1 MFGETSYIKLRIYH
15 LEKRIIFIKTLHH
28 KRSMGGVL
36 THTIIGIVIALI
48 VHFMHYK
55 LEFSLAAFV
64 GNLLPDAL
72 KFGITAIKQLTWKIF
87 AVEQDGFYQ
96 FLAVHT
102 SNYANWFS
110 LGFFLFGAT
119 ILLYHYH
126 VIKKKKL
133 FEYDELY
140 VFLLI
145 GIVMHLIT
153 DAIVIESNAWI

>member
-48 VHFMHYK
+48 VHFMHYR

-72 KFGITAIKQLTWKIF
+72 KFGITAIKQ
-87 AVEQDGFYQ
+87 DSFYQ

-110 LGFFLFGAT
+110 LGFFIFALMV
-119 ILLYHYH
+119 LLYHYH
-126 VIKKKKL
+126 IIKKKKM

-140 VFLLI
+140 FFLLI

>member
-1 MFGETSYIKLRIYH
+1 
-15 LEKRIIFIKTLHH
+15 
-28 KRSMGGVL
+28 MGGVL
-36 THTIIGIVIALI
+36 THLIIGIVIALM
-48 VHFMHYK
+48 VRFMHYK

-87 AVEQDGFYQ
+87 AVNQDGFYQ

-140 VFLLI
+140 VFLLV